1 MAGKSLFTGLS
12 AVTHFGRPNFQDFL
26 KSVRSEHP
34 NVCNLC
40 FAFNLL
46 FECYTFKKMHYS
58 HVSHSLI
65 SFNSFTPLIHSK
77 IWVGFFSE
85 QVRTFGVFSCGPP
98 NMTNNLDGACT
109 NLNKQEGATFNHHF
123 ENF

>member
-1 MAGKSLFTGLS
+1 MFLTPSFHLILSLPWFI
-12 AVTHFGRPNFQDFL
+12 L
-26 KSVRSEHP
+26 KSG
-34 NVCNLC
+34 
-40 FAFNLL
+40 L
-46 FECYTFKKMHYS
+46 F
-58 HVSHSLI
+58 
-65 SFNSFTPLIHSK
+65 
-77 IWVGFFSE
+77 FFSE